1 MYGHIGEELIAFNR
15 DRLVSYGQVKANL
28 TIIFFSECAVL
39 GKVGNGTAVSISHY
53 EGDTY
58 LLRIYPKSFTFYH
71 IFTSIGPILEIC
83 RPKSSNSFFAITSQ
97 TQNGFQV
104 SLL

>member
-15 DRLVSYGQVKANL
+15 DRLVSYGQNKGNYAN
-28 TIIFFSECAVL
+28 ICFSECKVL
-39 GKVGNGTAVSISHY
+39 GKVGDGTAVSVSHY

-71 IFTSIGPILEIC
+71 IFTAIGQILEIC
-83 RPKSSNSFFAITSQ
+83 TPKLSIFAVTSQ
-97 TQNGFQV
+97 TNNGFQV

>member
-15 DRLVSYGQVKANL
+15 DRLVSYGQVKGNY
-28 TIIFFSECAVL
+28 TSICFIDCKVL
-39 GKVGNGTAVSISHY
+39 GKVGDGIALSVSHY

-71 IFTSIGPILEIC
+71 IYTAIGPILEIC
-83 RPKSSNSFFAITSQ
+83 TPKQSLFAVTSQ